1 MAPHQLHQHHHHNTP
16 NVQAP
21 RTSRPS
27 KPGSNKPFNK
37 NANKKSTSAHKH
49 PPDKT
54 KSGGQQVPH
63 QQGHQV
69 PHGGGHHQGTSGGQH
84 SSGVVNSKPQPLI
97 GVVPLMPQHQ
107 HQQKAQQ
114 QQSPQQVAPV
124 GVVTPA
130 TPQQQQNT
138 LHSPQQQ
145 AEDTTPPKGVYF
157 HAACLSG
164 FFFKLTDQKY
174 FSFSE
179 KTPMCLINELARYN
193 KIQHQYRLTDES
205 GPAHKKTFTVCLKL
219 GDVEEYNASGP
230 SIKKAQHAAAAIAL
244 EKTKLKHP
252 PPKTRLV
259 KNSEYFEFSTE
270 TSIT

>member
-27 KPGSNKPFNK
+27 KPGSNKSFNK

-107 HQQKAQQ
+107 QQPQQ
-114 QQSPQQVAPV
+114 QQSPQQIAPV

-130 TPQQQQNT
+130 AQQQNT

-145 AEDTTPPKGVYF
+145 AEDTTPPKGLYF
-157 HAACLSG
+157 HAACLRG
-164 FFFKLTDQKY
+164 FFFFKLTDQKY